1 MKAASRAPGPRGAA
15 PAAGPTRPRPP
26 GAGRAA
32 RGRAGVLAALAL
44 AASAGCVRV
53 PPPDLSRDPDALL
66 AQVREAQAL
75 ARTVRGS
82 ARVGVAHPGTSG
94 TLDAWAAAEKPD
106 RVRVELLDF
115 FGNPASVLV
124 AAAGRF
130 SLYDARAGVLYRGE
144 ATPENLARLLPLPLG
159 ARDLTT
165 LLCGSAPLLEGAPVA
180 AEPDGGAMRL
190 ELAGADGRQLL
201 WVGEGAAVRAARL
214 EPAAG
219 SRARGWS
226 AEFDVFRRRAG
237 ARVPTDSEL
246 RAPEGRV
253 TLHWKE
259 DLEVNVGVDP
269 ATFRMDAPRGA
280 RVVDLGAGD
289 VMPEVSLPLRAA
301 PRP

>member
-1 MKAASRAPGPRGAA
+1 VARPAGAA
-15 PAAGPTRPRPP
+15 
-26 GAGRAA
+26 
-32 RGRAGVLAALAL
+32 LAALVL
-44 AASAGCVRV
+44 VASAGCVRA
-53 PPPDLSRDPDALL
+53 PPPDLSPDPRALL

-82 ARVGVAHPGTSG
+82 ARVGVETPGASG
-94 TLDAWAAAEKPD
+94 TLDALAAAEKPD
-106 RVRVELLDF
+106 RVRIEMLDF

-159 ARDLTT
+159 AGDLAT
-165 LLCGSAPLLEGAPVA
+165 LLCGSAPLLDGEPVA
-180 AEPDGGAMRL
+180 AEADGGAMRL
-190 ELAGADGRQLL
+190 ELAGAGARQLL
-201 WVGEGAAVRAARL
+201 WVGEGASVRAARL

-219 SRARGWS
+219 SRASGWS

-246 RAPEGRV
+246 RAPDGRV
-253 TLHWKE
+253 TLHWRE
-259 DLEVNVGVDP
+259 DLEVNVALEP
-269 ATFRMDAPRGA
+269 ATFRMDPPRGA
-280 RVVDLGAGD
+280 RVVDVGAGD
-289 VMPEVSLPLRAA
+289 VMPEVSLPLRPA